1 MQGSPEREGLGMRHR
16 LRIILSIAGLVCN
29 IAATALAAAAIYV
42 NQTTATTLA
51 TTTWGSNDFFKEALL
66 AQSKYAILC
75 VMALSFGTALQAAAE
90 LVRDH
95 RRPAHEHAAAPVAAT
110 PGLAALE
117 DSEHHRHRHH
127 HRHHDTD

>member
-1 MQGSPEREGLGMRHR
+1 MRHR
-16 LRIILSIAGLVCN
+16 LRIILNIAGLVCN
-29 IAATALAAAAIYV
+29 IVATALAAAAIYV

-90 LVRDH
+90 LVRDQ
-95 RRPAHEHAAAPVAAT
+95 RRPAHERAAAPVPARA
-110 PGLAALE
+110 PE
-117 DSEHHRHRHH
+117 PVPVEEHQRHGHHH

>member
-1 MQGSPEREGLGMRHR
+1 MRHR
-16 LRIILSIAGLVCN
+16 LRVLLSVAGLLCN
-29 IAATALAAAAIYV
+29 IVATALAAAAIYV
-42 NQTTATTLA
+42 NQSTATTLA

-75 VMALSFGTALQAAAE
+75 VMALSFGTALQVAAE
-90 LVRDH
+90 LVRNL
-95 RRPAHEHAAAPVAAT
+95 RRSAHEHATAPVAPT

-127 HRHHDTD
+127 RHHDTD

>member
-1 MQGSPEREGLGMRHR
+1 MRHR

-29 IAATALAAAAIYV
+29 IVATALAAAAIYV

-90 LVRDH
+90 LVRDQ
-95 RRPAHEHAAAPVAAT
+95 RRPGHERAAAPVPIRAPEPA
-110 PGLAALE
+110 PVE
-117 DSEHHRHRHH
+117 EHQRHGHHH

>member
-1 MQGSPEREGLGMRHR
+1 MRHR

-29 IAATALAAAAIYV
+29 IVATALAAAAIYV
-42 NQTTATTLA
+42 NQTTANTLA

-75 VMALSFGTALQAAAE
+75 VMALSVGTALQAAAE
-90 LVRDH
+90 LVRDQ
-95 RRPAHEHAAAPVAAT
+95 RRPHEHAAVPAVRAPAPV
-110 PGLAALE
+110 E
-117 DSEHHRHRHH
+117 EHHGHHHH

>member
-1 MQGSPEREGLGMRHR
+1 MRHR
-16 LRIILSIAGLVCN
+16 LRIILSLAGLLCN
-29 IAATALAAAAIYV
+29 IVATALAAAAIYV
-42 NQTTATTLA
+42 NQSTATTLA

-90 LVRDH
+90 LVRDQRH
-95 RRPAHEHAAAPVAAT
+95 AREHALAPVAPA
-110 PGLAALE
+110 PKAALVQE
-117 DSEHHRHRHH
+117 PEHQRHRHHH

>member
-1 MQGSPEREGLGMRHR
+1 MRHR

-29 IAATALAAAAIYV
+29 IVATALAAAAIYV
-42 NQTTATTLA
+42 NQSTATTLA

-90 LVRDH
+90 LVRDQRH
-95 RRPAHEHAAAPVAAT
+95 PREHAATPPAAT
-110 PGLAALE
+110 APEPALADE
-117 DSEHHRHRHH
+117 PEHHRHRHH
-127 HRHHDTD
+127 RHHDTD

>member
-1 MQGSPEREGLGMRHR
+1 MRHR
-16 LRIILSIAGLVCN
+16 LRVLLSVAGLLCN
-29 IAATALAAAAIYV
+29 IVATALAAAAIYV
-42 NQTTATTLA
+42 NQSTATTLA

-75 VMALSFGTALQAAAE
+75 VMALSFGTALQVAAE
-90 LVRDH
+90 LVRNL
-95 RRPAHEHAAAPVAAT
+95 RRSAHEHAAAPVAPT

-127 HRHHDTD
+127 RHHDTD

>member
-1 MQGSPEREGLGMRHR
+1 MRHR

-29 IAATALAAAAIYV
+29 IVATALAAAAIYV

-90 LVRDH
+90 LVRDQ
-95 RRPAHEHAAAPVAAT
+95 RRPAHEHAAAPVPTRA
-110 PGLAALE
+110 PE
-117 DSEHHRHRHH
+117 PVPVEEHQRHGHHH

>member
-1 MQGSPEREGLGMRHR
+1 MRHR

-29 IAATALAAAAIYV
+29 IVATALAAAAIYV

-75 VMALSFGTALQAAAE
+75 VMALSFGTALQMAAE
-90 LVRDH
+90 LVRDQ
-95 RRPAHEHAAAPVAAT
+95 RRLPHEQVTSPARIRALEPVAT
-110 PGLAALE
+110 E
-117 DSEHHRHRHH
+117 DPEHHRHRHH

>member
-1 MQGSPEREGLGMRHR
+1 MRHR

-29 IAATALAAAAIYV
+29 IVATALAAAAIYV

-90 LVRDH
+90 LVRDQ
-95 RRPAHEHAAAPVAAT
+95 RRPAHERAAAPVPIRA
-110 PGLAALE
+110 PE
-117 DSEHHRHRHH
+117 PVPVEEHQRHGHHH

>member
-1 MQGSPEREGLGMRHR
+1 MRHR

-29 IAATALAAAAIYV
+29 IVATALAAAAIYV
-42 NQTTATTLA
+42 NQSTATTLA

-90 LVRDH
+90 LVRDQRH
-95 RRPAHEHAAAPVAAT
+95 PREHAPAPAAPQ
-110 PGLAALE
+110 AALADE
-117 DSEHHRHRHH
+117 PEHHRHRHH
-127 HRHHDTD
+127 RHHDTD

>member
-1 MQGSPEREGLGMRHR
+1 MRHR

-29 IAATALAAAAIYV
+29 IVATALAAAAIYV

-90 LVRDH
+90 LVRDQ
-95 RRPAHEHAAAPVAAT
+95 RRPAHERAAAPVPTRAPEPVAV
-110 PGLAALE
+110 E
-117 DSEHHRHRHH
+117 EHQRHGHHH

>member
-1 MQGSPEREGLGMRHR
+1 MRHR
-16 LRIILSIAGLVCN
+16 LRIILNIAGLVCN
-29 IAATALAAAAIYV
+29 IVATALAAAAIYV

-90 LVRDH
+90 LVRDQ
-95 RRPAHEHAAAPVAAT
+95 RRPAHERAAAPVPIRA
-110 PGLAALE
+110 PE
-117 DSEHHRHRHH
+117 PSPVEEHQRHGHHH